1 MSGGHFNYEDEKLE
15 EWADIIFT
23 EKEIEEKQLAGIL
36 RDLRKVLHD
45 YDYWKSEDS
54 SKESFIKSW
63 INFLHKYQIKF
74 KEKEEN

>member
-1 MSGGHFNYEDEKLE
+1 MSGGHFDYEDEKLE
-15 EWADIIFT
+15 EWADIIFP

-45 YDYWKSEDS
+45 YDYWKSGDS

-63 INFLHKYQIKF
+63 ANFLHKYQIKF
-74 KEKEEN
+74 KEKGEK